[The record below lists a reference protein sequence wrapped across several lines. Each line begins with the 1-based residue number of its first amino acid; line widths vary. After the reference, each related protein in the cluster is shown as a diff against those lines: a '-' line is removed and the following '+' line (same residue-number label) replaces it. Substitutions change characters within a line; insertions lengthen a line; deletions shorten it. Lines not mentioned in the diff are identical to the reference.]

1 MQLYTYKIQTSLE
14 WLSVRGHTT
23 FPALLVPQK
32 PTGGAKVSIIQ
43 DYIHNNQPVRIF
55 LSKIFTK
62 QNCNIIHRMASV
74 HSSIDKYCRV
84 CGGLLQKK
92 KKQTQYSCATH
103 REKLKETF
111 EIDTSGDDSDIH
123 PTHFCNT
130 CYSVVR
136 RQIAASREGIPY
148 GHSIVTFQWQAHT
161 EENCMVR
168 SCLT

>member
-111 EIDTSGDDSDIH
+111 EIDTSGDDSDIVQSLLKVVVSSPLIVPALH
-123 PTHFCNT
+123 LPIQYQLCHGCPV
-130 CYSVVR
+130 SVEV
-136 RQIAASREGIPY
+136 
-148 GHSIVTFQWQAHT
+148 FF
-161 EENCMVR
+161 
-168 SCLT
+168 